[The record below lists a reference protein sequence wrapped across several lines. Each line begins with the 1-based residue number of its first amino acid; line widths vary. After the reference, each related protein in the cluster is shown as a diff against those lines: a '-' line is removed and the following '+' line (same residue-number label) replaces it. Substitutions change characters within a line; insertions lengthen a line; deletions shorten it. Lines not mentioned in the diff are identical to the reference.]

1 MDTRN
6 YDEPFNAV
14 WKNVIAAKWTNAAV
28 PFPTISATTVVI
40 VHKTLNVTNSTKKK
54 ALIRSKSRL
63 QKKPQGK
70 GRHRLR
76 LQQRR
81 M

>member
-6 YDEPFNAV
+6 YDEPFNCGLE
-14 WKNVIAAKWTNAAV
+14 NVIAAKWTNAAV

-54 ALIRSKSRL
+54 ALIRLKIPIT
-63 QKKPQGK
+63 KKTAG
-70 GRHRLR
+70 
-76 LQQRR
+76 
-81 M
+81 